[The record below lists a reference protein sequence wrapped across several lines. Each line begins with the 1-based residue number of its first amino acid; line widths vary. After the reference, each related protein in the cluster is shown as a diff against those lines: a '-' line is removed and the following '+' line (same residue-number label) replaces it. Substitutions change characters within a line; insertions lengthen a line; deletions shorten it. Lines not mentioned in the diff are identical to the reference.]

1 MNSLLKKPRL
11 SVLIAKNAL
20 RSDYRHHPNEVK
32 MDDLYNNIIHSAMES
47 ALCAYLAKK
56 RNKALKREFGAHEMD
71 INHLQEKCTKLK
83 ARVTE
88 VENTMKET
96 LEFIDKLQTDLDLAN
111 AANATI
117 ENRAKTIEN

>member
-56 RNKALKREFGAHEMD
+56 RNKALKREFGAHGMD

>member
-96 LEFIDKLQTDLDLAN
+96 FEFIDKLQTDLDLAN